1 MQFKKLSIEGLYL
14 ITHNLFND
22 HRGMFGRE
30 FCSKEIDKFF
40 KYSPKFRV
48 AQTNISFNKK
58 KGTLRGFHYQKYPF
72 EEEKIIKCLTGR
84 IFDVVIDLRKNS
96 KTYMNYFS
104 TKLNSGNKMLF
115 IPRGFAHA
123 FQTLE
128 DNTTIM
134 YLHGNKYNPKYQ
146 NGIFYNSNEFN
157 IKWPINKKII
167 STRDRKLPIK
177 YEV

>member
-1 MQFKKLSIEGLYL
+1 MNEATIVPTKFKDLVLIKYNKNHDIRGGFSKIFDQDLQKKLNIKKL
-14 ITHNLFND
+14 HQVNL
-22 HRGMFGRE
+22 
-30 FCSKEIDKFF
+30 S
-40 KYSPKFRV
+40 Y
-48 AQTNISFNKK
+48 NIK

-72 EEEKIIKCLTGR
+72 QEEKIIKCLSGR

-96 KTYMNYFS
+96 KTFMNYFS

-146 NGIFYNSNEFN
+146 NGIVYNSNEFN

-167 STRDRKLPIK
+167 SLRDRRLPIK